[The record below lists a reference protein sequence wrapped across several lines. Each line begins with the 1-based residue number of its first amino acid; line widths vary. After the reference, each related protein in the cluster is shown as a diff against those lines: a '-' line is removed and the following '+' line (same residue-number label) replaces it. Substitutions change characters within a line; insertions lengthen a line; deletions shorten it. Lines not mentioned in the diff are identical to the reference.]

1 MNGQHRGSGWDYVP
15 CLKVQNS
22 KFVRCEEHVFYPNDA
37 SKYLLLF
44 TELIGTKEPPDIT
57 GVVALLER

>member
-1 MNGQHRGSGWDYVP
+1 MNGQHRGSGWDHVP
-15 CLKVQNS
+15 SKKAQNS
-22 KFVRCEEHVFYPNDA
+22 KFVRSEEHVFYPSHA

-44 TELIGTKEPPDIT
+44 TELIETKEPPDIT